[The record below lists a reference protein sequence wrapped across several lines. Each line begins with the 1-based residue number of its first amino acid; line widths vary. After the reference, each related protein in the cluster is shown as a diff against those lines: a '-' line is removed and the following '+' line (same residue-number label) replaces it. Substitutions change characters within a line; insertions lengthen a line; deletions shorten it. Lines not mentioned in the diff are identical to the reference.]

1 MLGLG
6 AYGSS
11 SEDEVEQAPL
21 QKPKQIPQAQSIAQK
36 PVPDREPNGP
46 VSGPV
51 LGPAHNATGSMQLG
65 DGQLSTSRTLI
76 HDLTLPPVP
85 NLDIPPSPPGS
96 PNHSANAKFA
106 HFLRLKK
113 QDVHFNEKLAGSA
126 SLKNPSLLNKM
137 MEHAGIDGQTEY
149 SSSIPTELWDTSSL
163 PSWGYKEELLK
174 VQKESNAKA
183 EEKRAKGQRAMID
196 FPRDDVYGPY
206 DSSYLRTTGPKAHT
220 QSPAVTGTSVIAVKF
235 NGGVAIA
242 ADNLASY
249 GSLARFTDVKRLRV
263 FGDAAVVGFS
273 GDVSDMQYIDRLL
286 ESMDIRENYSAHG
299 NQLNAKNLHTYLSK
313 VLYKRRSEFN
323 PLWNHILVAGFDG
336 EKKPFLSSADLLGT
350 TFSAPHLATGFGAHL
365 AIPILRRLFPEERP
379 IAEITKEEA
388 VSALK
393 DCLKV
398 LWYRDARSL
407 DKYSLAVITQER
419 IEILEDQQI
428 EAQSWAFAETIRGY
442 GAQTV

>member
-21 QKPKQIPQAQSIAQK
+21 QKTKQELKSSAPGASQIQVDKDPQIPQAQSIARK

-65 DGQLSTSRTLI
+65 DGQFSTSRTLI

-96 PNHSANAKFA
+96 PNPSANAKFA

-137 MEHAGIDGQTEY
+137 MEHAGIDGQAQY

-163 PSWGYKEELLK
+163 PNWGYKEELLK

-183 EEKRAKGQRAMID
+183 EEKRVKGQRAMID
-196 FPRDDVYGPY
+196 FVSQ
-206 DSSYLRTTGPKAHT
+206 DSSRPSSALHDK
-220 QSPAVTGTSVIAVKF
+220 S
-235 NGGVAIA
+235 
-242 ADNLASY
+242 
-249 GSLARFTDVKRLRV
+249 RLR
-263 FGDAAVVGFS
+263 
-273 GDVSDMQYIDRLL
+273 
-286 ESMDIRENYSAHG
+286 
-299 NQLNAKNLHTYLSK
+299 
-313 VLYKRRSEFN
+313 
-323 PLWNHILVAGFDG
+323 
-336 EKKPFLSSADLLGT
+336 
-350 TFSAPHLATGFGAHL
+350 
-365 AIPILRRLFPEERP
+365 
-379 IAEITKEEA
+379 
-388 VSALK
+388 
-393 DCLKV
+393 
-398 LWYRDARSL
+398 
-407 DKYSLAVITQER
+407 
-419 IEILEDQQI
+419 
-428 EAQSWAFAETIRGY
+428 
-442 GAQTV
+442 